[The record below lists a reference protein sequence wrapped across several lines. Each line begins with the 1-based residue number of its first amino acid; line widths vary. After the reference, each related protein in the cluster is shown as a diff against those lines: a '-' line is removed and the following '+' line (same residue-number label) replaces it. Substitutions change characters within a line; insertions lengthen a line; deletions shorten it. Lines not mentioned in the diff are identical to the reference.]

1 MSVDSSEFEP
11 VFIRFR
17 GRIQG
22 PFGLD
27 QLIALNKRGQFGRA
41 HEISTDRLS
50 WCSAATLEAVFPRST
65 RKPKSAVKSGAADVP
80 IEIDTAASTN
90 PPSPKPAKPVW
101 HYSAGTESYGPITL
115 IELRGLFANGQ
126 LNSSDPVWKEGMD
139 DWVPAGEVPEL
150 QANLGRRSDNQT
162 THRAGGASN
171 YCFACG
177 AATDS
182 RAEICPKCG
191 VRQTPQVTP
200 KSRIVTALF
209 AIFLGTFGIHRFYLG
224 QALLGLAYPIIWCVF
239 VSASVVMLKRAE
251 YDVANL
257 MIALSSVP
265 AFIAFIE
272 GIVFLCSSDASFART
287 HNSK

>member
-1 MSVDSSEFEP
+1 MSVDSSEFQP

-27 QLIALNKRGQFGRA
+27 QLLALNKRGQFSRA
-41 HEISTDRLS
+41 HEISADRMT

-65 RKPKSAVKSGAADVP
+65 KKPKSLVKSADMDATIA
-80 IEIDTAASTN
+80 IELSEAS
-90 PPSPKPAKPVW
+90 PASPKPAKPVW
-101 HYSAGTESYGPITL
+101 HYSVGTESYGPVTL
-115 IELRGLFANGQ
+115 IELRGLFADGQ

-139 DWVPAGEVPEL
+139 DWVPAGELTEL
-150 QANLGRRSDNQT
+150 QTNLNRRSENR
-162 THRAGGASN
+162 THSTGGASN

-191 VRQTPQVTP
+191 VRQAPLVPP

-209 AIFLGTFGIHRFYLG
+209 AIILGTFGIHRFYLG
-224 QALLGLAYPIIWCVF
+224 QPLLGLAYPIIWCVF
-239 VSASVVMLKRAE
+239 VSGSVIMLRRAE
-251 YDVANL
+251 FDVANL
-257 MIALSSVP
+257 MIALSAVP
-265 AFIAFIE
+265 TLIAFIE
-272 GIVFLCSSDASFART
+272 GIVFLCTSDTSFARK